1 MSTQPIVH
9 SVNLPSRENQGFD
22 YEPLAKSIISMINSN
37 AKAKQSKLDLERD
50 MLLKKV
56 EDTQKLQYEKEKA
69 QILNPK
75 QQQDLDYQK
84 LLKSQHEKQMP
95 GYAGQVQ
102 SGQGMPA
109 QGMPAMS
116 MEGGGVG
123 DASGNQLQIPTT
135 PTIAEVMRPKVEM
148 GKSGYQM
155 SKPTFAS
162 GRQVMYQAVIRKEG
176 AGFPLTTKDQKIK
189 EAYEQAVFKTEEDFS
204 DNLQKAEA
212 GEMTY
217 EQVRKKFPEKSAKIS
232 TARVASMSPKTQNI
246 IEQIDRYTKR
256 STSTEEYNAS
266 IKDVMGNLVEKEDEA
281 VAKGIDVEA
290 ILDIMGLTREEV
302 KGLKEL
308 NWMGKVGKFLREL
321 NRQPDAVNQDTGYV
335 E

>member
-22 YEPLAKSIISMINSN
+22 YEPIAKSIISMINSN

-56 EDTQKLQYEKEKA
+56 EDTQKLQYEKDKA

-84 LLKSQHEKQMP
+84 LLKSQHENQMP

-102 SGQGMPA
+102 SGQGAPA
-109 QGMPAMS
+109 QGMPQMAP
-116 MEGGGVG
+116 GGISSPQ
-123 DASGNQLQIPTT
+123 APQIPTVAQAMK
-135 PTIAEVMRPKVEM
+135 PRVEM
-148 GKSGYQM
+148 GASGYQM
-155 SKPTFAS
+155 SKPTMAS

-217 EQVRKKFPEKSAKIS
+217 DQVRKKFPEKSKQIS

-256 STSTEEYNAS
+256 STSIEEYNAS

>member
-1 MSTQPIVH
+1 MVLEAKTTTIKGPT
-9 SVNLPSRENQGFD
+9 RKKGFD
-22 YEPLAKSIISMINSN
+22 YDQATQGIIKTIEAMSN
-37 AKAKQSKLDLERD
+37 AKKSQLDLEKA
-50 MLLKKV
+50 LLLNKITAKQGL
-56 EDTQKLQYEKEKA
+56 EQKRQES

-84 LLKSQHEKQMP
+84 LLKSQHENQMP

-102 SGQGMPA
+102 SGQGAPA
-109 QGMPAMS
+109 QGMPQMAP
-116 MEGGGVG
+116 GGISSPQ
-123 DASGNQLQIPTT
+123 APQIPTVAQAMK
-135 PTIAEVMRPKVEM
+135 PRVEM
-148 GKSGYQM
+148 GASGYKM
-155 SKPTFAS
+155 SKPTMAS

-217 EQVRKKFPEKSAKIS
+217 DQVRKKFPEKSKQIS